1 MTKKNHWKIWISID
15 PEAEKMKRLMTLGV
29 LLALT
34 ISMNAAA
41 AEYEIKFATLAPD
54 GSLWMKELQKFD
66 SRVQQATNGEVRFK
80 FYFGGIAGDD
90 MQVVEKLKS
99 GQLHAAALTG
109 VGLGSIFPAFRI
121 MEIPFT
127 YKTYKEFD
135 YVLRK
140 LSRYFKGKFVDKGFH
155 VLGWGDAGFVYLLSK
170 KKLSSV
176 DDIRNAKPWA
186 WDVDEVAVAV
196 FKAFDINPTLL
207 SLESVTTNLDS
218 GTIDTVYMAPAA
230 AIAFS
235 WHKQVKYVI
244 DFPLTNASGAVVIT
258 DAFWKTLPDN
268 HKETIKLAAKESMKS
283 FRKKTR
289 RENTKALATLKAK
302 GIEFI
307 KPAARDIEAF
317 QTVGAKAAD
326 NLVGKLYSAKLLAK
340 VRSLLAKYRAKAK

>member
-1 MTKKNHWKIWISID
+1 
-15 PEAEKMKRLMTLGV
+15 MKRLITLAV
-29 LLALT
+29 LLSLA
-34 ISMNAAA
+34 ISMHATA

-109 VGLGSIFPAFRI
+109 VGLGSIVPALRI

-127 YKTYKEFD
+127 YKTYKEYD
-135 YVLRK
+135 YVLSK
-140 LSRYFKGKFVDKGFH
+140 LSKWFKGKFTEKGFH
-155 VLGWGDAGFVYLLSK
+155 ILGWGDTGFVYLLSK
-170 KKLSSV
+170 KKLASV

-186 WDVDEVAVAV
+186 WDVDEVAVAA

-235 WHKQVKYVI
+235 WHKQVKYVV
-244 DFPLTNASGAVVIT
+244 DFPLTNGAGAVVVT
-258 DAFWKTLPDN
+258 DAFWQTLPEN
-268 HKETIKLAAKESMKS
+268 HRETIKLAAKESMKS

-289 RENTKALATLKAK
+289 RENTKALKTLKDK

-307 KPAARDIEAF
+307 TPAAADIEAF

-326 NLVGKLYSAKLLAK
+326 TLTGKLYSAKLLAK
-340 VRSLLAKYRAKAK
+340 VRSLLDKYRAKAK

>member
-1 MTKKNHWKIWISID
+1 
-15 PEAEKMKRLMTLGV
+15 MKRLITLAV
-29 LLALT
+29 LLSLA
-34 ISMNAAA
+34 ISMHATA
-41 AEYEIKFATLAPD
+41 AEYEIKFATLAPE

-109 VGLGSIFPAFRI
+109 VGLGSIVPALRI

-127 YKTYKEFD
+127 YKTYKEYD
-135 YVLRK
+135 YVLSK
-140 LSRYFKGKFVDKGFH
+140 LSKWFKGKFTEKGFH
-155 VLGWGDAGFVYLLSK
+155 ILGWGDTGFVYLLSK
-170 KKLSSV
+170 KKLASV

-186 WDVDEVAVAV
+186 WDVDEVAVAA

-235 WHKQVKYVI
+235 WHKQVKYVV

-258 DAFWKTLPDN
+258 QAFWDTLPDN
-268 HKETIKLAAKESMKS
+268 HKKTIKLAARESMKS
-283 FRKKTR
+283 FRRKTR
-289 RENTKALATLKAK
+289 KENDKALQTLKAK
-302 GIEFI
+302 GLEFLTPTA
-307 KPAARDIEAF
+307 KDLEAF

-326 NLVGKLYSAKLLAK
+326 SLAGKLYPPGLLVK
-340 VRSLLAKYRAKAK
+340 VRSLLKDYRAPAK

>member
-1 MTKKNHWKIWISID
+1 
-15 PEAEKMKRLMTLGV
+15 MKRLMTIAV
-29 LLALT
+29 LLALS
-34 ISMNAAA
+34 ISINAAA

-127 YKTYKEFD
+127 YKSYKEFD

-140 LSRYFKGKFVDKGFH
+140 LSKYFKGKFSEKGFQ

-170 KKLSSV
+170 KKLTSV

-186 WDVDEVAVAV
+186 WDVDEVAVAA

-235 WHKQVKYVI
+235 WHKQVKYVV

-258 DAFWKTLPDN
+258 QAFWDTLPDK
-268 HKETIKLAAKESMKS
+268 HKETIMLAAKESMKS
-283 FRKKTR
+283 FRKKAR
-289 RENTKALATLKAK
+289 RENTKALKTLKDK

-307 KPAARDIEAF
+307 TPGAADLEAF
-317 QTVGAKAAD
+317 QTVGGKAAD
-326 NLVGKLYSAKLLAK
+326 SLAGKLFSAKLLAK
-340 VRSLLAKYRAKAK
+340 VRSLLEKHRAQAK

>member
-1 MTKKNHWKIWISID
+1 
-15 PEAEKMKRLMTLGV
+15 MKRLTTLAA

-34 ISMNAAA
+34 VAMDAAA
-41 AEYEIKFATLAPD
+41 AEHEIKFASLAPE

-99 GQLHAAALTG
+99 GQLHGAALTG
-109 VGLGSIFPAFRI
+109 VGLGSVVPAFRV

-127 YKTYKEFD
+127 YKTYREYDF
-135 YVLRK
+135 VLSK
-140 LSRYFKGKFVDKGFH
+140 LSKWFKGKFSAQGLE
-155 VLGWGDAGFVYLLSK
+155 VLGWGDTGFVYLLSK

-176 DDIRNAKPWA
+176 DDVRKARPWA
-186 WDVDEVAVAV
+186 WDVDEVAVAA

-235 WHKQVKYVI
+235 WHKQVKYVV
-244 DFPLTNASGAVVIT
+244 DFPLTNGAGAVVIT
-258 DAFWKTLPDN
+258 GAFWKSLPEN
-268 HKETIKLAAKESMKS
+268 HRKTIRLAARETMKS
-283 FRKKTR
+283 FRRKTR
-289 RENTKALATLKAK
+289 RENDKALATLKKK
-302 GIEFI
+302 GLTFVTPSDADLREFQ
-307 KPAARDIEAF
+307 D
-317 QTVGAKAAD
+317 VGGKAAD
-326 NLVGKLYSAKLLAK
+326 NLAGKLFSRKLLVK
-340 VRSLLAKYRAKAK
+340 VRELLARHRAK

>member
-1 MTKKNHWKIWISID
+1 
-15 PEAEKMKRLMTLGV
+15 MKRLMTITV

-34 ISMNAAA
+34 ISLNATA

-109 VGLGSIFPAFRI
+109 VGLGSIVPAFRVLD
-121 MEIPFT
+121 IPFT
-127 YKTYKEFD
+127 YKSYKEYD

-140 LSRYFKGKFVDKGFH
+140 LSKYFKGKFLDKGFQ

-170 KKLSSV
+170 QKLSTV

-186 WDVDEVAVAV
+186 WDVDEVAVAA

-235 WHKQVKYVI
+235 WHKQVKYVV
-244 DFPLTNASGAVVIT
+244 DFPLTNASGAVVVT

-289 RENTKALATLKAK
+289 RENSKALKTLKAK
-302 GIEFI
+302 GLEFLT
-307 KPAARDIEAF
+307 PTAEDLEAF

-326 NLVGKLYSAKLLAK
+326 TLTGKLYSKKLLAK
-340 VRSLLAKYRAKAK
+340 VRSLLEKYRAKKAK

>member
-1 MTKKNHWKIWISID
+1 
-15 PEAEKMKRLMTLGV
+15 MKRLTTALTV

-34 ISMNAAA
+34 IAVEATA

-109 VGLGSIFPAFRI
+109 VGLGSIVPPFRV

-127 YKTYKEFD
+127 YKSYKEYDF
-135 YVLRK
+135 VLRK
-140 LSRYFKGKFVDKGFH
+140 LSRWFKGKFSDKGFI
-155 VLGWGDAGFVYLLSK
+155 VMGWGDTGFVYLLSK
-170 KKLSSV
+170 LKLTSV
-176 DDIRNAKPWA
+176 DDIRKAKPWA
-186 WDVDEVAVAV
+186 WDVDEVAVAA

-207 SLESVTTNLDS
+207 SLESVATNLDA

-235 WHKQVKYVI
+235 WHKQVKYCV
-244 DFPLTNASGAVVIT
+244 DFPLTNGSGALVIT
-258 DAFWKTLPDN
+258 KAFWDTLPEN
-268 HKETIKLAAKESMKS
+268 HRKTIKLAARETMKS
-283 FRKKTR
+283 FRRKTR
-289 RENTKALATLKAK
+289 RENTRALKALKDK
-302 GIEFI
+302 GIEFVT
-307 KPAARDIEAF
+307 PAQSDIEEF

-326 NLVGKLYSAKLLAK
+326 SLTGNFFSKKLLAK
-340 VRSLLAKYRAKAK
+340 VRSLLEKHRAQ

>member
-1 MTKKNHWKIWISID
+1 
-15 PEAEKMKRLMTLGV
+15 MKRMTTALAM
-29 LLALT
+29 LLAMT
-34 ISMNAAA
+34 ISLGAAA
-41 AEYEIKFATLAPD
+41 AEYEIKFSTLAPE

-90 MQVVEKLKS
+90 MQVVEKLRS

-109 VGLGSIFPAFRI
+109 VGLGSIVPAFRI

-127 YKTYKEFD
+127 YKSYEEFD

-140 LSRYFKGKFVDKGFH
+140 LSKWFKGKFEESGFH
-155 VLGWGDAGFVYLLSK
+155 VMGWGDAGFVYLLSK
-170 KKLSSV
+170 KKLTSV
-176 DDIRNAKPWA
+176 DDVRNAKPWA
-186 WDVDEVAVAV
+186 WDVDEVAVAA

-235 WHKQVKYVI
+235 WHKQVKYVV
-244 DFPLTNASGAVVIT
+244 DFPLTNASGAVVVT
-258 DAFWKTLPDN
+258 SAFWDTLPDN

-289 RENTKALATLKAK
+289 RENDKALKTLKEK
-302 GIEFI
+302 GLVFI
-307 KPAARDIEAF
+307 APTAADLEAF

-326 NLVGKLYSAKLLAK
+326 TLTGKLYSKKLLAK
-340 VRSLLAKYRAKAK
+340 VRSLLAKYRAK